1 MRIYRD
7 FGSYPTTDSK
17 DSKDS
22 AESLKIPLILE
33 AMGRKTSRTYMNAVL
48 EKYKKE
54 KGGEMSSYLLEPT
67 RKQIKEACL
76 WLLDRRKEKYDEG
89 ILNRFF
95 KFKEGENKMHAIERV
110 KGDKF
115 KPIVNFL
122 TGETKSTTPANLE
135 LISWLI
141 DFRPRPLSVYLQSA
155 EEREEEI
162 IQQYDHQTRS
172 LAHLKKEIG
181 ISEIPE
187 TKVIHDNQKSITI
200 ISQINPSL
208 KITTIVSL

>member
-1 MRIYRD
+1 MGLKTSSTYRD
-7 FGSYPTTDSK
+7 
-17 DSKDS
+17 
-22 AESLKIPLILE
+22 EI
-33 AMGRKTSRTYMNAVL
+33 L

-54 KGGEMSSYLLEPT
+54 KGGEMSSYLIEPT

-76 WLLDRRKEKYDEG
+76 WLLDKRKEKYDDR
-89 ILNRFF
+89 ILSRFF

-110 KGDKF
+110 NGDKF

-141 DFRPRPLSVYLQSA
+141 DFRPRPLSVYLGSA
-155 EEREEEI
+155 YDAKEEVVQE
-162 IQQYDHQTRS
+162 YNHQRDQ
-172 LAHLKKEIG
+172 LLHFKKETEL
-181 ISEIPE
+181 SKIPE
-187 TKVIHDNQKSITI
+187 TQVIHENNKSITI